1 MRNIK
6 TLVILGLVTLV
17 VVLAALF
24 IQETPTVIEGSGDL
38 MFPDMRAR
46 VNDANEIKVSHQ
58 SETVT
63 VVRRDHSWVVLEK
76 SNYPAAED
84 RVRQY
89 LIGLAQLRRLEPK
102 TRKPERYTELGLDDI
117 GEKNTKS
124 AHVSVTDSNGG
135 KIADL
140 IVGDRRPAK
149 SDPSESELFV
159 RMQEDPQS
167 WLVEGKLPNYYTTTD
182 WLDKTILK
190 LDRKRIREVNIIH
203 EDGEEV
209 AVRRQDKTA
218 NDFQLLNVP
227 KEAKVKSTFA
237 INSIANAFADLTLDD
252 VLPETEKKIEAGA
265 GLRAELTTF
274 DGLRII
280 METVKDD
287 DDTFARF
294 IANFDPTLIAD
305 KKAHEAA
312 EADSD
317 KSESRSGQPPEGKD
331 AEAVKNEVERLN
343 TRWQGWSYKL
353 PSYRINSIAK
363 RRNDLL
369 EVESKQSDNAGAS
382 TGEAMGSDVVSGK
395 ASETTE
401 SSETK

>member
-6 TLVILGLVTLV
+6 TIVILGLVTLV
-17 VVLAALF
+17 VILAALF
-24 IQETPTVIEGSGDL
+24 IQEPPTVIEGSGDL
-38 MFPDMRAR
+38 MFPDMGAR

-58 SETVT
+58 SATVT

-102 TRKPERYTELGLDDI
+102 TRNPGRYVELGLDDI

-124 AHVSVTDSNGG
+124 AHVSVTDSDGG

-149 SDPSESELFV
+149 SDPSKSELFV
-159 RMQEDPQS
+159 RVQDDPQS

-190 LDRKRIREVNIIH
+190 LDRKRIREVKIIH

-209 AVRRQDKTA
+209 AMRRQDKTA

-227 KEAKVKSTFA
+227 KQAKVKSTFS

-252 VLPETEKKIEAGA
+252 VLPQTEKKIATGT

-280 METVKDD
+280 METVKND
-287 DDTFARF
+287 DDTYARF
-294 IANFDPTLIAD
+294 IANFDPLLIEQ
-305 KKAHEAA
+305 KTAHEAA
-312 EADSD
+312 DANSA
-317 KSESRSGQPPEGKD
+317 KSESSGQPPQGKD
-331 AEAVKNEVERLN
+331 AEAVKNEVERFN
-343 TRWQGWSYKL
+343 ARWQGWSYKL
-353 PSYRINSIAK
+353 PSYRFNSIAK
-363 RRNDLL
+363 RRDDLL

-382 TGEAMGSDVVSGK
+382 TGEAIGSDVASGK
-395 ASETTE
+395 TNETSEF
-401 SSETK
+401 SEAK

>member
-1 MRNIK
+1 
-6 TLVILGLVTLV
+6 
-17 VVLAALF
+17 
-24 IQETPTVIEGSGDL
+24 

-102 TRKPERYTELGLDDI
+102 TRNPERYVELGLDDI

-124 AHVSVTDSNGG
+124 AHVSVTDSDGG

-149 SDPSESELFV
+149 SDPSKSELFV
-159 RMQEDPQS
+159 RVQDDPQS

-190 LDRKRIREVNIIH
+190 LDRKRIREVKIIH

-209 AVRRQDKTA
+209 AMRRQDKTA

-227 KEAKVKSTFA
+227 KQAKVKSTFS

-252 VLPETEKKIEAGA
+252 VLPQTEKKIATGT

-280 METVKDD
+280 METVKND
-287 DDTFARF
+287 DDTYARF
-294 IANFDPTLIAD
+294 IANFDPLLIEQ
-305 KKAHEAA
+305 KTAHEAA
-312 EADSD
+312 DANSA
-317 KSESRSGQPPEGKD
+317 KSESSGQPPQGKN

-343 TRWQGWSYKL
+343 ARWQGWSYKL
-353 PSYRINSIAK
+353 PSYRFNSIAK
-363 RRNDLL
+363 RRDDLL

-382 TGEAMGSDVVSGK
+382 TGEAIGSDVASGK
-395 ASETTE
+395 TNETAE
-401 SSETK
+401 SSEAK

>member
-17 VVLAALF
+17 VILAALF
-24 IQETPTVIEGSGDL
+24 IQETPTEIEGSGDL
-38 MFPDMRAR
+38 MFPDMLAR
-46 VNDANEIKVSHQ
+46 VNDVNEIKVSHQ
-58 SETVT
+58 VETVT
-63 VVRRDHSWVVLEK
+63 VAHRDHSWVVVEK

-102 TRKPERYTELGLDDI
+102 TRNPERYAELGLDDI

-124 AHVSVTDSNGG
+124 AHVSVTDSDGG

-140 IVGDRRPAK
+140 IIGDRRPAK
-149 SDPSESELFV
+149 SDPSKSELFV
-159 RMQEDPQS
+159 RIQEDPQS

-182 WLDKTILK
+182 WLDKSILK
-190 LDRKRIREVNIIH
+190 LDRKRIREVKVIH

-227 KEAKVKSTFA
+227 KEAKVKSTFL
-237 INSIANAFADLTLDD
+237 INSIANTFADLTLDD
-252 VLPETEKKIEAGA
+252 VLPETEKKIEAGS
-265 GLRAELTTF
+265 GLRAELTTY

-280 METVKDD
+280 METVKDND
-287 DDTFARF
+287 NTFARF
-294 IANFDPTLIAD
+294 IAKFDPLLIEQ
-305 KKAHEAA
+305 KKEHEAA
-312 EADSD
+312 DADSD
-317 KSESRSGQPPEGKD
+317 NNESSGQPSERKD
-331 AEAVKNEVERLN
+331 AKAVKNEAERLN

-363 RRNDLL
+363 RRDDLL
-369 EVESKQSDNAGAS
+369 EVENKQPNDKEAP
-382 TGEAMGSDVVSGK
+382 TGEPIGSDAVSGN
-395 ASETTE
+395 ANN
-401 SSETK
+401 

>member
-17 VVLAALF
+17 VILAALF
-24 IQETPTVIEGSGDL
+24 IQETPTEIEGSGDL
-38 MFPDMRAR
+38 MFPDMLAR
-46 VNDANEIKVSHQ
+46 VNDVNEIKVSHQ
-58 SETVT
+58 VETVT
-63 VVRRDHSWVVLEK
+63 VAHRDHSWVVVEK

-102 TRKPERYTELGLDDI
+102 TRNPERYAELGLDDI

-124 AHVSVTDSNGG
+124 AHVSVTDSDGG

-140 IVGDRRPAK
+140 IIGDRRPAK
-149 SDPSESELFV
+149 SDPSKSELFV
-159 RMQEDPQS
+159 RIQEDPQS

-182 WLDKTILK
+182 WLDKSILK
-190 LDRKRIREVNIIH
+190 LDRKRIREVKVIH

-227 KEAKVKSTFA
+227 KEAKVKSTFS
-237 INSIANAFADLTLDD
+237 INSIANTFADLTLDD
-252 VLPETEKKIEAGA
+252 VLPETGKKIEAGK
-265 GLRAELTTF
+265 GLRAELTTY

-287 DDTFARF
+287 DNTFARF
-294 IANFDPTLIAD
+294 IAKFDPMLIEQE
-305 KKAHEAA
+305 KENEAA
-312 EADSD
+312 DADSD
-317 KSESRSGQPPEGKD
+317 NNESSGQPSEGKD

-369 EVESKQSDNAGAS
+369 EVEIKQSNDKEAS
-382 TGEAMGSDVVSGK
+382 TAEPIDSDAVSGNANK
-395 ASETTE
+395 TTD
-401 SSETK
+401 SSRPE